1 VVGLNGASGSGG
13 RWDGPSGNADPSG
26 PAERAEPTVA
36 AEPAERAGRTERT
49 VRAERTDRTV
59 PAAERTEPQRRPLSV
74 YGYGEEP
81 DPRFSLANE
90 RTALAWMRTA
100 LALVG
105 GGVALISVGS
115 LATLPRWSA
124 LIGAAVCVGG
134 ALLAWRAVTGWTRV
148 ERAMRLRQ
156 RLPAPRALPWLAGGV
171 ILLAMLTLVLTI
183 LQLLRR

>member
-1 VVGLNGASGSGG
+1 MDGLTGEAGPGDRSG
-13 RWDGPSGNADPSG
+13 G
-26 PAERAEPTVA
+26 PAESRSGAPGDRSGGAGDRSGGA
-36 AEPAERAGRTERT
+36 AESPASPT
-49 VRAERTDRTV
+49 
-59 PAAERTEPQRRPLSV
+59 QHRRPLSV
-74 YGYGEEP
+74 YGHGEEP

-115 LATLPRWSA
+115 LATLPKWSA

-134 ALLAWRAVTGWTRV
+134 ALLAWRAVTGWARV
-148 ERAMRLRQ
+148 ERALRHSQ
-156 RLPAPRALPWLAGGV
+156 RLPAPRALAWLAGGV

>member
-1 VVGLNGASGSGG
+1 MDGLTGEAGPGDRSDGPAEVRS
-13 RWDGPSGNADPSG
+13 DGPSGVRSDR
-26 PAERAEPTVA
+26 PAESPAPPERAEPA
-36 AEPAERAGRTERT
+36 SEPS
-49 VRAERTDRTV
+49 V
-59 PAAERTEPQRRPLSV
+59 PHRRPLSV
-74 YGYGEEP
+74 YGHGEEP

-115 LATLPRWSA
+115 LATLPKWSA

-134 ALLAWRAVTGWTRV
+134 ALLAWRAVTGWARV
-148 ERAMRLRQ
+148 ERALRHSQ
-156 RLPAPRALPWLAGGV
+156 RLPAPRALAWLAGGV
-171 ILLAMLTLVLTI
+171 IVLAMLTLVLTI

>member
-1 VVGLNGASGSGG
+1 MVGLTGAGGPGS
-13 RWDGPSGNADPSG
+13 RSDGPTGS
-26 PAERAEPTVA
+26 AEPPAGTEPP
-36 AEPAERAGRTERT
+36 EPAEG
-49 VRAERTDRTV
+49 
-59 PAAERTEPQRRPLSV
+59 QRRPLSV
-74 YGYGEEP
+74 YGHGEEP

-115 LATLPRWSA
+115 LATLPKWSA

-134 ALLAWRAVTGWTRV
+134 ALLAWRAVTGWARV
-148 ERAMRLRQ
+148 ERALRHSQ
-156 RLPAPRALPWLAGGV
+156 RLPAPRALAWLAAGV